1 MQLYSSCRLH
11 VSNDNLILLFT
22 IDILLISL
30 FIFINLEVTKQL
42 GLYIVEYLNIFSVCL
57 NTLDFYLLYLLSCIV
72 NIAIYLF
79 CIGT

>member
-1 MQLYSSCRLH
+1 MQLYSSCRLR